1 MGERL
6 AVDPNDDQIL
16 YLASPANG
24 LWRSRDGG
32 ATWAQVAAFP
42 VTSTPDDI
50 GLSFVTFGAGRAG
63 AAAARRKPSS
73 SGTPPALTCTSPP
86 TPARPGN

>member
-50 GLSFVTFGAGRAG
+50 GLSFVTFGAGPGGRRGG
-63 AAAARRKPSS
+63 ADENHLRRE
-73 SGTPPALTCTSPP
+73 
-86 TPARPGN
+86 RHRR